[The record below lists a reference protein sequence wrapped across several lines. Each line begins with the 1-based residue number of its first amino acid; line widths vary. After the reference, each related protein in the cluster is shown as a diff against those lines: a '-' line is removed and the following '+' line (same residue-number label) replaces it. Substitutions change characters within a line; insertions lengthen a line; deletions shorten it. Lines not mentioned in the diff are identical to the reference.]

1 MLVFFTFFAALVLQT
16 ETNETITDVLRSGTQ
31 PLHPA
36 VRAHMHA
43 HSGLCLVTNPPPLTS
58 NHRSAT
64 KSTGESYSGREGV
77 VVVPD
82 TRSVWHLPFPLLSAE
97 RSNCIYR
104 RQRRRTQ
111 FEFPPSLSAQSCMPA
126 LTSAPPDARRPVP
139 VDAIQE
145 RGPPTVGPPVP
156 MLRIAPRLSCPRAHW
171 SFLFLEF
178 LGLPVH
184 WMSVYHQS
192 SYVKILTATWW
203 Y

>member
-1 MLVFFTFFAALVLQT
+1 MWKTWVWCLSHEDPLEKGMVTHCSILFWRILWREEPGGLHSPWSHKESDRTEQLPQVNNQVNLQCLRVRCNIGQFFFRTCLLMWIFWDFVLASILQARSIFFAVSFLFRAC
-16 ETNETITDVLRSGTQ
+16 TNVFVMRL
-31 PLHPA
+31 
-36 VRAHMHA
+36 
-43 HSGLCLVTNPPPLTS
+43 
-58 NHRSAT
+58 
-64 KSTGESYSGREGV
+64 
-77 VVVPD
+77 
-82 TRSVWHLPFPLLSAE
+82 
-97 RSNCIYR
+97 
-104 RQRRRTQ
+104 
-111 FEFPPSLSAQSCMPA
+111 
-126 LTSAPPDARRPVP
+126 
-139 VDAIQE
+139 E